1 MRKQTPNILDKVID
15 GEQTTSTPAQ
25 HNTSTPVQH
34 NTSKTVKHHNGK
46 AGSDDKIK
54 GTFYLTAAVMEQLDD
69 AWLSLRKQA
78 QQRSQVSK
86 SAIVE
91 AALQIALDDIQK
103 RGSESQVADKLLNT

>member
-15 GEQTTSTPAQ
+15 GEQT
-25 HNTSTPVQH
+25 TSTPVQH

>member
-1 MRKQTPNILDKVID
+1 MRKPTPNILDKVID
-15 GEQTTSTPAQ
+15 GEQTTSIP
-25 HNTSTPVQH
+25 SQH
-34 NTSKTVKHHNGK
+34 NTSKTAKQHNGK
-46 AGSDDKIK
+46 MASADKVK
-54 GTFYLTAAVMEQLDD
+54 GTFYLSAAVMEQLDD

-103 RGSESQVADKLLNT
+103 RGAESQVADKLLNT

>member
-1 MRKQTPNILDKVID
+1 MRKPTPNILDKVID
-15 GEQTTSTPAQ
+15 GEHTTSTPAQ
-25 HNTSTPVQH
+25 HNTS
-34 NTSKTVKHHNGK
+34 KTVKQHNGK

-54 GTFYLTAAVMEQLDD
+54 GTFYLAAAVMEQLDD

-103 RGSESQVADKLLNT
+103 KGSESQVADKLLNM